1 MGPPLSQRAQA
12 LLRRLPAGQF
22 VFSSSFPSLEAALE
36 AGPGWVDLFSGG
48 RGVAKAIS
56 SAAPWWALCYDLHH
70 DSEEDLASC
79 EVQEAVVELFRSG
92 AAFGFSVDP
101 PAGTFSTALVPPW
114 RSAEHPEG
122 LPALTPLQRDRVDR
136 ENNLAIFCAKLSA
149 ACEAAGLTYAVSNPL
164 RSRMWRL
171 PCWRRLLEPGRTFS
185 VDFCRFSTPW
195 RKATRIAT
203 NGQRAGQSL
212 RCMHEGAHR
221 ALRDR
226 CPKRGVNWTSL
237 AEPFPRRLCSLLGAA
252 LAQDAGLFPDRRRLD
267 IARCAKVGQLRVGEA
282 PHPGPRSM
290 QPRTPAC
297 LSEVELVEPRTAAVR
312 DKHWS
317 AFLTHL
323 QEGLGSAGA
332 ESVWEVPALLVAMLC
347 ALCPSDV
354 RCRDSAALLSAAL
367 SACATFAPRC

>member
-1 MGPPLSQRAQA
+1 M
-12 LLRRLPAGQF
+12 LLKRFPAPRHGGFCATTCIMTARRTWRPVKCRKLLW
-22 VFSSSFPSLEAALE
+22 SSSDLEPLL
-36 AGPGWVDLFSGG
+36 G
-48 RGVAKAIS
+48 
-56 SAAPWWALCYDLHH
+56 SAW
-70 DSEEDLASC
+70 
-79 EVQEAVVELFRSG
+79 
-92 AAFGFSVDP
+92 
-101 PAGTFSTALVPPW
+101 GTFSTALVPPW

-203 NGQRAGQSL
+203 NGQLAGQSL

-237 AEPFPRRLCSLLGAA
+237 AEPCYALCLGQLWRRMPVFFLTGGDWTSRGARKWGSCVWGKLRIQGPARCSL
-252 LAQDAGLFPDRRRLD
+252 GLR
-267 IARCAKVGQLRVGEA
+267 
-282 PHPGPRSM
+282 
-290 QPRTPAC
+290 PA
-297 LSEVELVEPRTAAVR
+297 
-312 DKHWS
+312 
-317 AFLTHL
+317 
-323 QEGLGSAGA
+323 
-332 ESVWEVPALLVAMLC
+332 
-347 ALCPSDV
+347 
-354 RCRDSAALLSAAL
+354 
-367 SACATFAPRC
+367 